1 MAADQ
6 SAAIVVCTCGSRRDS
21 DAAKKIKPRE
31 GPHRRIYHPRT
42 MEAFPGLGAKRPW
55 RRSAPRNRTRLDG
68 RRAHRHNDRLA
79 DRKRARCIHASTE
92 LADRRDLADATD
104 FDQFAAEPVPQ
115 RAFRSQ
121 FFQQRLGPLG
131 RLTGELRLC
140 EQLPPTA
147 RYFLFGEQSSTL
159 CQQPR
164 DAASCLEPSSIVGG
178 SRAAAMS
185 GEHVFHGRP
194 HWAPPRATS
203 NLRCDTSERKKK

>member
-1 MAADQ
+1 MIRGRCRLTPLVETTRRRCLSPGKAAVVSTIANRRWRPSLGLRRETPMAQ
-6 SAAIVVCTCGSRRDS
+6 LNHR
-21 DAAKKIKPRE
+21 
-31 GPHRRIYHPRT
+31 GPCAGRT
-42 MEAFPGLGAKRPW
+42 ATMSGPLIESEPERVAGPA
-55 RRSAPRNRTRLDG
+55 
-68 RRAHRHNDRLA
+68 
-79 DRKRARCIHASTE
+79 E
-92 LADRRDLADATD
+92 LADRRDLADTTD

-121 FFQQRLGPLG
+121 FFQQRFGPLG
-131 RLTGELRLC
+131 RLTGELRLG

-185 GEHVFHGRP
+185 GEHVFHLKPLR
-194 HWAPPRATS
+194 APPRANQPYVVIHRRESQSRIGRTA
-203 NLRCDTSERKKK
+203 